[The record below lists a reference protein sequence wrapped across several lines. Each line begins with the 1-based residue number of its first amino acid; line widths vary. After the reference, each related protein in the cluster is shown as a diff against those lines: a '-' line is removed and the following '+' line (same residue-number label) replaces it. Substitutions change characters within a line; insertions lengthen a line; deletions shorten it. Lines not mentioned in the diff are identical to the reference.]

1 MKASRLVYAG
11 LLELEFVLALC
22 VTYFMGAERWT
33 LCIISLVLTLLIGF
47 ATSLWYWKLLEKTN
61 HDNRR

>member
-33 LCIISLVLTLLIGF
+33 LCVICLALTLSLGV
-47 ATSLWYWKLLEKTN
+47 ATTLMYWTLLERSN